1 MITARSLNK
10 LQKMCVRLL
19 GAGRKLLQP
28 APLITSESCL
38 LNDALVLS
46 ALTLGT
52 GGGSLMAQW

>member
-1 MITARSLNK
+1 MSARSLNK
-10 LQKMCVRLL
+10 LQKMCLRQL
-19 GAGRKLLQP
+19 GAGWKLLQP

-52 GGGSLMAQW
+52 GGAFWMAQW